1 MGVTKVDL
9 SIRQTTY
16 WKLYGPNARRC
27 LHCGLCRHS
36 DLPDKS
42 QDEKRPL
49 IFVGHSLG
57 GILIEQVWCVVL
69 RARCALIRS
78 LICQAL
84 VNAYANLKYSAIRE
98 ST

>member
-1 MGVTKVDL
+1 MGGIKVDL
-9 SIRQTTY
+9 LIKQMTY
-16 WKLYGPNARRC
+16 WKLYGPIARRC
-27 LHCGLCRHS
+27 LHCGLCRDS
-36 DLPDKS
+36 DLPDES

-69 RARCALIRS
+69 KTRCALLRS
-78 LICQAL
+78 PICQAL
-84 VNAYANLKYSAIRE
+84 VNARSNLKYSAIRE